1 MIIFIYFFAGVKSDK
16 ICPDSEAFEDCVNQN
31 LESLY
36 ERFNIFEF
44 ISPRNRSTVKFPIGD
59 PK

>member
-1 MIIFIYFFAGVKSDK
+1 MIIFIYFLAVVKSDK

-44 ISPRNRSTVKFPIGD
+44 ISQSTVKFPIGD

>member
-44 ISPRNRSTVKFPIGD
+44 ISQSTVKFPIGD